1 MINKHIIIARGGE
14 QRSNLEIYF
23 QAIGARTISF
33 PILKGTE
40 IKLTDDDL
48 EKIMKGQRLIF
59 LNPTSIAIFFRQM
72 AEKQLS
78 FKFPLQIEYV
88 SGKSK
93 KLLEQM
99 GIPCMPA
106 RYGQGSASLLGHDQQ
121 KLNHYSDDVQ
131 LVITHKLA
139 VDEQYLEEMRIILK
153 KDCWNTVIFPNKLA
167 VDFFIKYWHVMKL
180 GDFNK
185 LSFAAVGNMV
195 KEYAMEQG
203 FSELDE
209 VIQALLQTEEWKYSM

>member
-14 QRSNLEIYF
+14 QRSKLETYF

-33 PILKGTE
+33 PILNVTE
-40 IKLTDDDL
+40 IKLTDGDL
-48 EKIMKGQRLIF
+48 EKMMKGQRLIF
-59 LNPTSIAIFFRQM
+59 LNPTSIDIFFRQM
-72 AEKQLS
+72 AEKQHS
-78 FKFPLQIEYV
+78 FKLPLQIEYV

-93 KLLEQM
+93 KLLEQL
-99 GIPCMPA
+99 GVPCLPA
-106 RYGQGSASLLGHDQQ
+106 RYGQTSAILLGHNKQ
-121 KLNHYSDDVQ
+121 KRNHYSDDDQ
-131 LVITHKLA
+131 LLITHKLA
-139 VDEQYLEEMRIILK
+139 VDEQYLQEVRSILK

-167 VDFFIKYWHVMKL
+167 VDFFIKYWHVLKL

-195 KEYAMEQG
+195 KAYAIEQG

-209 VIQALLQTEEWKYSM
+209 IIQALLQTDEWKSSM

>member
-14 QRSNLEIYF
+14 QRSKLETYF

-33 PILKGTE
+33 PILNVTE
-40 IKLTDDDL
+40 IKLTDCDL
-48 EKIMKGQRLIF
+48 EKMMKGQRLIF
-59 LNPTSIAIFFRQM
+59 LNPTSIDIFFRQM
-72 AEKQLS
+72 AEKQHS
-78 FKFPLQIEYV
+78 FKLPLQIEYV

-93 KLLEQM
+93 KLLEQL
-99 GIPCMPA
+99 GVPCLPA
-106 RYGQGSASLLGHDQQ
+106 RYGQASAILLGHNKQ
-121 KLNHYSDDVQ
+121 KRNHYSDDDQ
-131 LVITHKLA
+131 LLITHKLA
-139 VDEQYLEEMRIILK
+139 VDEQYLQEVRSILK

-167 VDFFIKYWHVMKL
+167 VDFFIKYWHVLKL

-195 KEYAMEQG
+195 KAYAIEQG

-209 VIQALLQTEEWKYSM
+209 IIQALLQTDEWKSSM

>member
-14 QRSNLEIYF
+14 QRSKLETYF

-33 PILKGTE
+33 PILNVTE
-40 IKLTDDDL
+40 IKLTDGDL
-48 EKIMKGQRLIF
+48 EKMMKGQRLIF
-59 LNPTSIAIFFRQM
+59 LNPTSIDIFFRQM
-72 AEKQLS
+72 AEKQHS
-78 FKFPLQIEYV
+78 FKLPLQIEYV

-93 KLLEQM
+93 KLLEQL
-99 GIPCMPA
+99 GVPCLPA
-106 RYGQGSASLLGHDQQ
+106 RYGQASAILLGHNKQ
-121 KLNHYSDDVQ
+121 KRNHYSDDDQ
-131 LVITHKLA
+131 LLITHKLA
-139 VDEQYLEEMRIILK
+139 VDEQYLQEVRSILK

-167 VDFFIKYWHVMKL
+167 VDFFIKYWHVLKL

-195 KEYAMEQG
+195 KAYAIEQG

-209 VIQALLQTEEWKYSM
+209 IIQALLQTDEWKSSM